1 MTSKKKG
8 RPPKPEMQFYG
19 VKLDGETI
27 QAIRNISEDT
37 GIPQGVIIKAA
48 IQTAFEP
55 RHE

>member
-1 MTSKKKG
+1 MTSKRKG